1 MNSFEQ
7 NTTTEQS
14 TLVRISPRDSVSM
27 APTEANSILGKRSYS
42 ICEAELTKLSNFDK
56 ESA

>member
-1 MNSFEQ
+1 MNSFEKI
-7 NTTTEQS
+7 NTIEQS
-14 TLVRISPRDSVSM
+14 TLVRISPRDSVSH

-42 ICEAELTKLSNFDK
+42 ISEEALTKLSNFDK